1 MVEESTIDRLWNEWL
16 DKKRPVVTLGD
27 EVISNR
33 ERYED
38 ILDFMELA
46 FYAGFKTKLIY
57 TAQEE
62 LQK

>member
-1 MVEESTIDRLWNEWL
+1 MVEYYTIDRLWNEWL

-27 EVISNR
+27 ESISNR

-38 ILDFMELA
+38 ILDFMEMA
-46 FYAGFKTKLIY
+46 FYAGFLAKLTY
-57 TAQEE
+57 SSQEQ

>member
-1 MVEESTIDRLWNEWL
+1 MVEDYTIGRLWNEWL

-27 EVISNR
+27 ESISNR

-38 ILDFMELA
+38 ILDFMEIA
-46 FYAGFKTKLIY
+46 FYAGFEAKLTY
-57 TAQEE
+57 SSQEQ

>member
-1 MVEESTIDRLWNEWL
+1 MVEDSTIDRLWNEWL

-27 EVISNR
+27 ESISNR
-33 ERYED
+33 ERYAD

-46 FYAGFKTKLIY
+46 FYAGFESKLKY
-57 TAQEE
+57 SSQEQ

>member
-1 MVEESTIDRLWNEWL
+1 MVEESVINRLWNEWL

-27 EVISNR
+27 ESISNR

-38 ILDFMELA
+38 VLDFMELA
-46 FYAGFKTKLIY
+46 FYAGFQTKLSY